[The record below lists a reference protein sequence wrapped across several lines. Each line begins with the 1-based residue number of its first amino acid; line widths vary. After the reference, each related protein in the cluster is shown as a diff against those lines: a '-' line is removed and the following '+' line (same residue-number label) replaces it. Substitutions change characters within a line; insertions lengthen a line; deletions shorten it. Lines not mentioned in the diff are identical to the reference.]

1 MYGSFV
7 FFSATVS
14 SELASGDATPSSS
27 LGRAACSSLSAVA
40 VAVTLDSRACV
51 RARPTLPRAL
61 PLLFIVAGAG
71 VRARPTPPRA
81 SRPSRQ
87 RPPQPLGRPQPFPTR
102 GCACPLG
109 SSAAVA
115 TTRNSPRATARGMK
129 ARRWAWHVAP
139 SAQWDKRDKACTNRL
154 LLGYTWLTVVLIHE
168 TRFTV
173 KLYQPVFHCQYNP
186 RSK

>member
-27 LGRAACSSLSAVA
+27 LGRAACSSLGCRSRSHPRV
-40 VAVTLDSRACV
+40 LDARACV

-61 PLLFIVAGAG
+61 PLLFIVAVAG

-129 ARRWAWHVAP
+129 ARR
-139 SAQWDKRDKACTNRL
+139 
-154 LLGYTWLTVVLIHE
+154 
-168 TRFTV
+168 
-173 KLYQPVFHCQYNP
+173 
-186 RSK
+186 

>member
-1 MYGSFV
+1 MPDPNVWFIC
-7 FFSATVS
+7 FLFSLLATVS

-129 ARRWAWHVAP
+129 ARR
-139 SAQWDKRDKACTNRL
+139 
-154 LLGYTWLTVVLIHE
+154 
-168 TRFTV
+168 
-173 KLYQPVFHCQYNP
+173 
-186 RSK
+186 